1 MTDQQSKA
9 NAFRA
14 LHERDEPFLIPNP
27 WDAGSAK
34 LLSNLGFEALAT
46 TSLGVSVSDGVLSTS
61 ADAVLENLRAI
72 CAATELPVNA
82 DLENCFAVYHTKRLL
97 HQPFNRGS
105 LPV

>member
-34 LLSNLGFEALAT
+34 LLANLGFEALAT
-46 TSLGVSVSDGVLSTS
+46 TSLGVSVSDGALSTS

-72 CAATELPVNA
+72 CATVAAQPGIAKWLST
-82 DLENCFAVYHTKRLL
+82 RG
-97 HQPFNRGS
+97 HQRF
-105 LPV
+105 